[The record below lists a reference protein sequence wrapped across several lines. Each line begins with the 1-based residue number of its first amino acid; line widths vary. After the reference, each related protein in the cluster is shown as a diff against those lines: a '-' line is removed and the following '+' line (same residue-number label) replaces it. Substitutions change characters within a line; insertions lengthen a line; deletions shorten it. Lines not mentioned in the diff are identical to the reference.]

1 MLVCLLPEQVSNLW
15 NNIRSRLVDR
25 MPPITVNGP
34 MELAK
39 VYESL
44 LSGVMQCWTYVKD
57 GVVVG
62 FVLTTVT
69 TDWCTNAKSLL
80 IYAVFSVAETK
91 KEYFEDAFDSLQRY
105 ARSQGCKHIVGY
117 TDIPQVKKI
126 VELLGGSTAF
136 TYIKLEV

>member
-1 MLVCLLPEQVSNLW
+1 MLVCLLPEQVSRLW
-15 NNIRSRLVDR
+15 NNIRAKLIDR

-44 LSGVMQCWTYVKD
+44 LSGIMQCWSYVD
-57 GVVVG
+57 GDKVVG

-69 TDWCTNAKSLL
+69 TDWCTSAKSLL
-80 IYAVFSVAETK
+80 VYAVFSVDTTK
-91 KEYFEDAFDSLQRY
+91 KEYFEDAFDTLQRY
-105 ARSQGCKHIVGY
+105 ARSQGCKHITGY
-117 TDIPQVKKI
+117 TDIPQVIRI
-126 VELLGGSTAF
+126 VELLGGDTSF